1 MLVLGWRWH
10 LAASGRHVLTDS
22 GRELASSGVASQ
34 VQAGCSSWQTC
45 MQHAAGSCQPRRSGC
60 QRCAGHEMQRKSC
73 KPFRHPSPICMQS
86 ASSPSKL
93 MQPAG
98 HLHAC
103 CAGVDWRQKLDAQR
117 GAVLATEL
125 KNNAN
130 KLARWT
136 AAAMISG
143 TELIKLGYISRHHP
157 RENRHHTILGTQ
169 VSFGSGLCR
178 ALGPLQSTTLFWQTD
193 KDWQVRQRAAMKGLH
208 PAELLGNTPTACR
221 HVLSLCVDRLHAL
234 PLCVD
239 SFTAWRHLRNLGML
253 S

>member
-1 MLVLGWRWH
+1 MLT
-10 LAASGRHVLTDS
+10 GR
-22 GRELASSGVASQ
+22 RELASYGFASQ

-45 MQHAAGSCQPRRSGC
+45 VQHAAGSCQARLS
-60 QRCAGHEMQRKSC
+60 GHELEAEPCTAQATKSHLHVLC
-73 KPFRHPSPICMQS
+73 KLHPAQC
-86 ASSPSKL
+86 

-98 HLHAC
+98 HLCTC

-169 VSFGSGLCR
+169 VGIGGGLGRVHIPHR
-178 ALGPLQSTTLFWQTD
+178 APHHSLQTD
-193 KDWQVRQRAAMKGLH
+193 EDSAHLSAWCTEGTAHGRQCWR
-208 PAELLGNTPTACR
+208 NTPAACK
-221 HVLSLCVDRLHAL
+221 HVL

-239 SFTAWRHLRNLGML
+239 SAVPYCLEASAQL
-253 S
+253 

>member
-1 MLVLGWRWH
+1 M
-10 LAASGRHVLTDS
+10 
-22 GRELASSGVASQ
+22 
-34 VQAGCSSWQTC
+34 TC
-45 MQHAAGSCQPRRSGC
+45 RL
-60 QRCAGHEMQRKSC
+60 
-73 KPFRHPSPICMQS
+73 HPSNC
-86 ASSPSKL
+86 

-98 HLHAC
+98 HLHVC

-169 VSFGSGLCR
+169 VCFGRGLCR
-178 ALGPLQSTTLFWQTD
+178 VHVPHRAPHHYWHTD
-193 KDWQVRQRAAMKGLH
+193 KNLESVSAWCNQGAAHGRKRWRKT
-208 PAELLGNTPTACR
+208 PAACK
-221 HVLSLCVDRLHAL
+221 HVCHAVSTVQSL
-234 PLCVD
+234 
-239 SFTAWRHLRNLGML
+239 TAWMHLQLQQAVIL
-253 S
+253 